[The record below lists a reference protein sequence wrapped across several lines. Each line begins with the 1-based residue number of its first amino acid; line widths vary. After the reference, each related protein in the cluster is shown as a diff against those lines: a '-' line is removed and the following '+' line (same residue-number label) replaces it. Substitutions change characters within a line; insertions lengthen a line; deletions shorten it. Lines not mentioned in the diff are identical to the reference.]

1 MDIAWVRHLH
11 SRAQVGPEDPPS
23 SKLAKAET
31 SGESGGRPSA
41 GPTASPGLPH
51 GGARVCW
58 GRRVCSTW
66 MN

>member
-31 SGESGGRPSA
+31 GGESGGGLRRGPPPRPACLTAAPVSA
-41 GPTASPGLPH
+41 GDGASVPLG
-51 GGARVCW
+51 
-58 GRRVCSTW
+58 
-66 MN
+66 